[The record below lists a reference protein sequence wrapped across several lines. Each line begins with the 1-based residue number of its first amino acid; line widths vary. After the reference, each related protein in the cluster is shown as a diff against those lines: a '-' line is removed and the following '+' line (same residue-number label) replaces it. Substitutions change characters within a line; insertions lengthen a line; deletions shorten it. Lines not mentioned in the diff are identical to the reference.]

1 MTNELTPQENKLPKA
16 IKLLLW
22 LSFGLWIYS
31 LFALGIDDGSNEP
44 YYGILIL
51 LVGTFFGWLGCLPFP
66 TGCAVYAN
74 YFYLFALYRLA
85 FGTKIPTTSTTFMLI
100 LASLTF
106 FVQKIAV
113 GESGHWT
120 DIDAWGWGAIWWGL
134 SLITLTIA
142 TYSKSGKIP
151 LKKSLPITAII
162 YAVVVF
168 PLIALFLYQYHT
180 ANEQEKAQYFIPGI
194 YGLYPGYDR
203 ENDEKNNHFYSVA
216 HIFFSGGTAFV
227 VDKNAFS
234 HIKYSTPPALPK
246 NSVLQI
252 NGKIDFS
259 ENWSLIADDLAIG
272 LPSSFV
278 YQGKLYQRQN
288 SRHTYYFID
297 NYYDASLIKVT
308 PFTNQIDYTMDLSQT
323 NKKGVYHFTIYDENK
338 KNIFYQT
345 DMVKK
350 WRAYPFDSY
359 RDYRYSL
366 NNRTEPLPNQI
377 EVSDKCTNQASLSIK
392 DEHIALSVNNAD
404 YIIIPEKDL
413 DRLKNKFRQYRVDDL
428 YCSEDIVIMPV
439 KIMEDDKIN
448 NIIFLVFDKYNM
460 ELIDEFNL
468 YKKIYNKH
476 KDKDKEYILNAIQ
489 PIVEYSN
496 DRINSDYTFIYTK
509 EKDTPRR
516 EESRLAINRLGYIL
530 EL

>member
-1 MTNELTPQENKLPKA
+1 MINQLTPQKNKLPSA

-31 LFALGIDDGSNEP
+31 LFGVGFDSGGKEPEYGLYILTFGS
-44 YYGILIL
+44 L
-51 LVGTFFGWLGCLPFP
+51 LGWLGCSPFP

-74 YFYLFALYRLA
+74 YFYLFALLCLMC
-85 FGTKIPTTSTTFMLI
+85 GGIPKKSTICMLL

-106 FVQKIAV
+106 FLKEVLVNEA
-113 GESGHWT
+113 GWTT

-151 LKKSLPITAII
+151 LKKSLSITAII

-194 YGLYPGYDR
+194 YGLYLGYDR

-259 ENWSLIADDLAIG
+259 ENWALIADDLAIG

-308 PFTNQIDYTMDLSQT
+308 PFKNQIDYTMDLSQT
-323 NKKGVYHFTIYDENK
+323 NKKGVYRFTISDENK

-350 WRAYPFDSY
+350 GYSAYPFYAY

-366 NNRTEPLPNQI
+366 NDRTEPLPNQI
-377 EVSDKCTNQASLSIK
+377 KVSDKCTNCAALSIK

-404 YIIIPEKDL
+404 YIIIHEKDL
-413 DRLKNKFRQYRVDDL
+413 DGLKKQFCQYRVDDL
-428 YCSEDIVIMPV
+428 YYSEDIVIMPV
-439 KIMEDDKIN
+439 KIMEDDKID

-468 YKKIYNKH
+468 YRSIYYKNKE
-476 KDKDKEYILNAIQ
+476 DKEYTKNAIQ
-489 PIVEYSN
+489 PIIEYGD
-496 DRINSDYTFIYTK
+496 DRINSDYTFIYIK
-509 EKDTPRR
+509 AKDTPRR
-516 EESRLAINRLGYIL
+516 EESRLLINRLGYIL